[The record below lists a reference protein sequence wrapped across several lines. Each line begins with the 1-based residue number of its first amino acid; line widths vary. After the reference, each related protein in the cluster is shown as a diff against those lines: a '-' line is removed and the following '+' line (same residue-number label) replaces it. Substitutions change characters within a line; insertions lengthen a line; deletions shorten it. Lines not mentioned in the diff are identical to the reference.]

1 MGAAIMLWMHLPPAN
16 VLWCSVCGSSHVFA
30 EAQACSERRFVL
42 KIIIKKNLQALFI
55 SEELSESPQSV
66 PAL

>member
-42 KIIIKKNLQALFI
+42 KKNLQALFI

-66 PAL
+66 PAP